1 MDLNHD
7 EHQQNANRWQNIFH
21 TSTTEGGDGTNE
33 VATNAN
39 EEDLM
44 VLASQLGDV
53 QLMGNLVAL
62 NPEAAD
68 AAAGEADY
76 SHLRKG

>member
-7 EHQQNANRWQNIFH
+7 EHQQNANRWQNIVH

-53 QLMGNLVAL
+53 QLMGNLAL
-62 NPEAAD
+62 NPGLRPKMSRKAQTRH
-68 AAAGEADY
+68 
-76 SHLRKG
+76 SHK